1 MREEE
6 ILRALEF
13 LKSAPVKDVPFE
25 DRAKFLQ
32 EKLTQEELNEVKR
45 RY

>member
-6 ILRALEF
+6 IQRALEF

-25 DRAKFLQ
+25 ERFNFLK
-32 EKLTQEELNEVKR
+32 EKLT
-45 RY
+45 